1 MSNPYCNPSELAHL
15 ATRRDKSLFKNDM
28 TLNEYK
34 LFDEIRGKRILII
47 GGAGSIGSAVVETLC
62 DYQPRALHVLDL
74 SENNLVELVRTL
86 RSRHQGLSVA
96 DFKTLP
102 LDISSAASEHFLDDA
117 KNYDAIL
124 NFAALKHVRSE
135 KDHYSLLQMLDTNIH
150 KQAWL
155 LKWMQRSNFAGRY
168 FCVSTD
174 KAANPVSL
182 MGASK
187 RVMEHIMFSGII
199 AQKLKC
205 EINSARFANV
215 AFSNGSLLQ
224 GFLYRINKRQP
235 IAVPKDTLR
244 YFVSHREAS
253 EICLLAAFSLPH
265 KTIAIPKLDA
275 QNNAVALIDVC
286 VATLKYFGLSPR
298 YFSDESAAR
307 CEVENCITKG
317 LYPVVLSERD
327 TSGEKD
333 IEIFSGENEQLV
345 DLGMA
350 NLQGVQYNKCDISK
364 LSHFLELIES
374 AIIGRQRISVAELLD
389 GIKSVE
395 PSFNHTFTGK
405 SLDDRM

>member
-1 MSNPYCNPSELAHL
+1 MSNPFCNPGELAHL
-15 ATRRDKSLFKNDM
+15 ATHRNKSLFKKDM
-28 TLNEYK
+28 ALNK
-34 LFDEIRGKRILII
+34 SNLSKEIRGKRILII
-47 GGAGSIGSAVVETLC
+47 GGAGSIGSAVVESLC
-62 DYQPRALHVLDL
+62 DYQPSALHVLDL
-74 SENNLVELVRTL
+74 SENSLVELVRTL
-86 RSRHQGLSVA
+86 RSRQQGLSIA
-96 DFKTLP
+96 DFKILP
-102 LDISSAASEHFLDDA
+102 LDISSAASEHFLKEAD
-117 KNYDAIL
+117 NYDVIL

-135 KDHYSLLQMLDTNIH
+135 KDYYSLLQMLDTNIH

-155 LKWMQRSNFAGRY
+155 LKWMQESNFTGRY

-199 AQKLKC
+199 SQDPRC

-244 YFVSHREAS
+244 YFVSHQEAS
-253 EICLLAAFSLPH
+253 EICLLAAFGSPH
-265 KTIAIPKLDA
+265 ETIAIPKLDI
-275 QNNAVALIDVC
+275 QNNAAALIDVC

-307 CEVENCITKG
+307 CEVENCIAKG

-333 IEIFSGENEQLV
+333 IEVFAGENERLV
-345 DLGMA
+345 DIGMP
-350 NLQGVQYNKCDISK
+350 NLQGVQYNKCDTSK
-364 LSHFLELIES
+364 LSSFLELIES
-374 AIIGRQRISVAELLD
+374 AIIGRRRITVTELLD